1 MTICAVAYSFLAV
14 DTIRSLYRAN
24 TVRFEVKKPDGV
36 AMRHENSY
44 AHLSAPD
51 WST

>member
-1 MTICAVAYSFLAV
+1 
-14 DTIRSLYRAN
+14 
-24 TVRFEVKKPDGV
+24 VKNPHGV

-44 AHLSAPD
+44 AHLSAFD